1 MSLKFGVVIPT
12 LRRPETIALLLDSIH
27 TQEVNIHQ
35 VVIVDQSGDPHIPEW
50 LKPYQSLSEI
60 RIIER
65 TPGVAAARNAGVE
78 ALLDVDI
85 VATADDDVW
94 YEPGAFTAA
103 ETHIQAGADIVS
115 GRLCVGDHEDSR
127 WQFAKKPMTVDRK
140 NVWTAAIET
149 TLFYRHDVYQCL
161 GGMDEALGLG
171 SGTAWGSGEAT
182 ELLIRALK
190 ENKTIVYDPA
200 IMVTERPLQG
210 LTQKQLVQRKRSYAR
225 GTGRVAGMHPDAREI
240 VKIVAGPALRATKSA
255 AKRDWQQAH
264 EHLQVEL
271 GRLEGLTK
279 VVV

>member
-1 MSLKFGVVIPT
+1 MALQFGVVIPT
-12 LRRPETIALLLDSIH
+12 LRRPKTIAPLLDSIH
-27 TQEVNIHQ
+27 AQGAAIATI
-35 VVIVDQSGDPHIPEW
+35 VIVDQSGSEDTPEW
-50 LKPYQSLSEI
+50 LQPYESLCPLK
-60 RIIER
+60 IIKR
-65 TPGVAAARNAGVE
+65 TPGVAAARNAGVR
-78 ALLDVDI
+78 ALPPVDV

-94 YEPGAFTAA
+94 YEPGAFAAA
-103 ETHIQAGADIVS
+103 ENHIRTGADIVT

-127 WQFAKKPMTVDRK
+127 WKFSKKPMTVDRK

-149 TLFYRHDVYQCL
+149 TLFYRHEVYQNL

-171 SGTAWGSGEAT
+171 SGTNWGSGEAT

-190 ENKTIVYDPA
+190 DNKTIIYDPS
-200 IMVTERPLQG
+200 IIVTERPLVG

-240 VKIVAGPALRATKSA
+240 AKIVAGPALRATRSA

-264 EHLQVEL
+264 EHIQVEL